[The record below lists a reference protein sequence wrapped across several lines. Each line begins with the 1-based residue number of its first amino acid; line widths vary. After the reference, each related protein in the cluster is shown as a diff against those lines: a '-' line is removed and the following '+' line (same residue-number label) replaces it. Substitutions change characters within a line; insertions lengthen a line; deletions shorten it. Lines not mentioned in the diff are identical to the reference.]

1 MAGTIRVG
9 IIGLGSWGE
18 CHLEA
23 FHALPHAEVVAVCDT
38 RPDRLADA
46 ETKYG
51 VQSCYTD
58 YSQLLERDD
67 IDLVS
72 VVTTEQL
79 HLGPVLKALRSGKH
93 VLVEKPVSTRMSE
106 AAEMQRVAREQGR
119 HLVPGHLLRFDP
131 RYADIRR
138 AIADG
143 EIGQPVSMYMKRA
156 REHKL
161 FATYSRTHTVYELMI
176 HDIDLA
182 IWYAQSRVKTVR
194 AYGRSLSGSEAPEVL
209 WACLE
214 FENGIVA
221 FLHSNWMT
229 PDRAGI
235 AIADQIEVIGSGG
248 TAFFDTSNSGLQLWN
263 GEGRTTPD
271 TNIHIK
277 TLHKQTA
284 GSLREMLMYLCG
296 CLGKGEAP
304 DYVSFEDA
312 IHGVEIA
319 DAIVK
324 SAADG
329 SEIRL

>member
-1 MAGTIRVG
+1 MASTVRVG
-9 IIGLGSWGE
+9 IIGLGNWGE

-23 FHALPHAEVVAVCDT
+23 FHALPHAEVAAVADP
-38 RPDRLADA
+38 RPDRLDVAKI
-46 ETKYG
+46 KYG
-51 VQSCYTD
+51 VSSCYTD
-58 YSQLLERDD
+58 YNKLLERDD

-72 VVTTEQL
+72 VVTTEHL
-79 HLGPVLKALRSGKH
+79 HLDPVVKALCSGKH
-93 VLVEKPVSTRMSE
+93 VLVEKPVSTRLSE
-106 AAEMQRVAREQGR
+106 AAEMHRVALEQGR
-119 HLVPGHLLRFDP
+119 YVMPGHLLRFDP

-143 EIGQPVSMYMKRA
+143 EIGRPVSMYMKRA
-156 REHKL
+156 REQHL

-182 IWYAQSRVKTVR
+182 VWYAQSRVRTVR
-194 AYGRSLSGSEAPEVL
+194 AYGRSPSGSETPEVL

-214 FENGIVA
+214 FENGILA

-248 TAFFDTSNSGLQLWN
+248 TASFETSNSGLQLWN
-263 GEGRTTPD
+263 ETGRTTPD

-284 GSLREMLMYLCG
+284 GSLREQLLYLCD
-296 CLGKGEAP
+296 CLGRGEAP

-324 SAADG
+324 SAAG
-329 SEIRL
+329 GGEIRL